1 MTSTGEELAERIMP
15 PRGAA
20 QKASASFAEQLTDSP
35 GRSDVDSPSS
45 SNPFCEPAHRTKS
58 VKYRYTATGKHLS
71 SPLKGSSSS
80 PDRKPIKP
88 KKSKLT
94 TLTPAPS
101 SHAAKGKA
109 PAVATTSRKRKAS
122 AASLRKE
129 DVLNAIFLSSPSP
142 LSSAPTTPIVSTKD
156 LPSSPTFTAKESIP
170 DLPKCLPV
178 SKTFSLHPLKPT
190 ASNFSL
196 LSQPLS
202 PKRKQRKNK
211 TNVQQSAHAWD
222 IGNSVWV
229 LVNQSGVFA
238 DNTAHPQND
247 PQSSE
252 SFMWWPAQVVQTH
265 PLRVSMFGEFPSPSS
280 THRGLCTIFAPSSS
294 NIQSI
299 NDDSGAKRFSR
310 ATFRLASVSA
320 NDDAG
325 PPTKKPRLDDIESME
340 ARWESAVQNMD
351 KASTLEKD
359 GLPALLSSYATTGG
373 TFYDSL
379 DESDAEMSDLRQPSY
394 KPTNT
399 ASKKPRPTGSTRK
412 LKAQRSRANLKDDI
426 NGTPLRGYSPCPPD
440 LTLQIPGELIFALAP
455 KTGGFYWPAQI
466 LQHVPDR
473 TEKYRVKFL
482 DDEEHVIIRDKF
494 FTSEE
499 DGFIL
504 CPLGEWESAIKTT
517 DDPESGDEGGEYGAG
532 DANAQDLDESALPPP
547 PPAEDF
553 EDLSVRVQLAY
564 VKPVLQA
571 ILNKEYAPARGKH
584 ETFMRGG
591 SGRVTLL
598 KSAGVRGGMDA
609 RLVKAVQKAICEWV
623 LGDSGLKPGRSDA
636 GDIVTG
642 SSEGD
647 AVAKASPE
655 VASAEILSRASMQD
669 DKMEGVE
676 GVVVPEDTQE
686 DKNDGM
692 TNAALPLT
700 TLYKQV
706 EVAEVSDMA
715 VDGREQDPVDLPP
728 PTNGVTLS
736 PAIKPPKSQ
745 LDLLAE
751 VSQAVAT
758 EPSLLPSHP
767 EVSKLKVHLLEVTS
781 KSTYPIADEDQPP
794 PSRKSGFFLC
804 EEFESLSGVE
814 KLDYCLNILLPEC
827 VQQLILWRSGERTS
841 STLLSPEEE
850 QRLHDVGA
858 RKAAETDWVD
868 DVMRLRE
875 AQARLRGID
884 LNKMAEES
892 KAEVMHGGTRTRPRR
907 ATVSRP

>member
-1 MTSTGEELAERIMP
+1 
-15 PRGAA
+15 
-20 QKASASFAEQLTDSP
+20 
-35 GRSDVDSPSS
+35 
-45 SNPFCEPAHRTKS
+45 
-58 VKYRYTATGKHLS
+58 
-71 SPLKGSSSS
+71 
-80 PDRKPIKP
+80 
-88 KKSKLT
+88 
-94 TLTPAPS
+94 
-101 SHAAKGKA
+101 
-109 PAVATTSRKRKAS
+109 
-122 AASLRKE
+122 
-129 DVLNAIFLSSPSP
+129 
-142 LSSAPTTPIVSTKD
+142 
-156 LPSSPTFTAKESIP
+156 
-170 DLPKCLPV
+170 
-178 SKTFSLHPLKPT
+178 
-190 ASNFSL
+190 
-196 LSQPLS
+196 
-202 PKRKQRKNK
+202 
-211 TNVQQSAHAWD
+211 
-222 IGNSVWV
+222 
-229 LVNQSGVFA
+229 
-238 DNTAHPQND
+238 
-247 PQSSE
+247 
-252 SFMWWPAQVVQTH
+252 
-265 PLRVSMFGEFPSPSS
+265 MFGEISVPVLDSQ
-280 THRGLCTIFAPSSS
+280 RLCTIFAPSSS

-310 ATFRLASVSA
+310 ATFRLASVSP

-340 ARWESAVQNMD
+340 ARWESAVQSMD

-379 DESDAEMSDLRQPSY
+379 DD
-394 KPTNT
+394 PT
-399 ASKKPRPTGSTRK
+399 
-412 LKAQRSRANLKDDI
+412 LKSQRSRANLKDDI

-517 DDPESGDEGGEYGAG
+517 DDPESGDEGGEYGAS

-623 LGDSGLKPGRSDA
+623 LGDSGLKPGRSDT

-655 VASAEILSRASMQD
+655 VASAEILPRASMQD

-715 VDGREQDPVDLPP
+715 VDGREQ
-728 PTNGVTLS
+728 VTSISTGLINS
-736 PAIKPPKSQ
+736 
-745 LDLLAE
+745 
-751 VSQAVAT
+751 T
-758 EPSLLPSHP
+758 EPRVVGSGGFTSSHERCHP
-767 EVSKLKVHLLEVTS
+767 EPCDQASQDPLT
-781 KSTYPIADEDQPP
+781 PIADEDQPP

-892 KAEVMHGGTRTRPRR
+892 KAEVTHGGTRTRPRR

>member
-1 MTSTGEELAERIMP
+1 
-15 PRGAA
+15 
-20 QKASASFAEQLTDSP
+20 
-35 GRSDVDSPSS
+35 
-45 SNPFCEPAHRTKS
+45 
-58 VKYRYTATGKHLS
+58 
-71 SPLKGSSSS
+71 
-80 PDRKPIKP
+80 
-88 KKSKLT
+88 
-94 TLTPAPS
+94 
-101 SHAAKGKA
+101 
-109 PAVATTSRKRKAS
+109 
-122 AASLRKE
+122 
-129 DVLNAIFLSSPSP
+129 
-142 LSSAPTTPIVSTKD
+142 
-156 LPSSPTFTAKESIP
+156 
-170 DLPKCLPV
+170 
-178 SKTFSLHPLKPT
+178 
-190 ASNFSL
+190 
-196 LSQPLS
+196 
-202 PKRKQRKNK
+202 
-211 TNVQQSAHAWD
+211 
-222 IGNSVWV
+222 
-229 LVNQSGVFA
+229 
-238 DNTAHPQND
+238 
-247 PQSSE
+247 
-252 SFMWWPAQVVQTH
+252 
-265 PLRVSMFGEFPSPSS
+265 MFGEFPSPSS

-310 ATFRLASVSA
+310 ATFRLASVSP

-325 PPTKKPRLDDIESME
+325 PPAKKPRLDDIESME
-340 ARWESAVQNMD
+340 ARWESAVQSMD

-379 DESDAEMSDLRQPSY
+379 DESDAEI
-394 KPTNT
+394 
-399 ASKKPRPTGSTRK
+399 K

-715 VDGREQDPVDLPP
+715 VDGREQ
-728 PTNGVTLS
+728 VTSISTGLINS
-736 PAIKPPKSQ
+736 
-745 LDLLAE
+745 
-751 VSQAVAT
+751 T
-758 EPSLLPSHP
+758 EPRVVGSGGFTSSHERCHP
-767 EVSKLKVHLLEVTS
+767 EPCDQASQDPLT
-781 KSTYPIADEDQPP
+781 PIADEDQPP
-794 PSRKSGFFLC
+794 PSRKSGFVLC
-804 EEFESLSGVE
+804 EEFQNLSGVE

>member
-1 MTSTGEELAERIMP
+1 MTSTGEGLAERILP

-129 DVLNAIFLSSPSP
+129 DVLNAMFLSSPSP
-142 LSSAPTTPIVSTKD
+142 LSSPPTSPIVSTKD
-156 LPSSPTFTAKESIP
+156 LPSSPTLTAKGSIP

-178 SKTFSLHPLKPT
+178 SNTLSLHRLKPTESTFSLP
-190 ASNFSL
+190 
-196 LSQPLS
+196 SQPLS
-202 PKRKQRKNK
+202 PKRKQKKNK
-211 TNVQQSAHAWD
+211 TNAQQSAHAWD

-229 LVNQSGVFA
+229 VVNQSGVLA

-247 PQSSE
+247 PE
-252 SFMWWPAQVVQTH
+252 SFESLMWWPAQVVQTH

-280 THRGLCTIFAPSSS
+280 THRRLCTIFAPSSS

-340 ARWESAVQNMD
+340 ARWESAVQSMD

-379 DESDAEMSDLRQPSY
+379 DESDAEMSDLKQPSY

-399 ASKKPRPTGSTRK
+399 ASKKPRPTESTRK

-440 LTLQIPGELIFALAP
+440 PTLQIPGELIFALAP

-482 DDEEHVIIRDKF
+482 DDEEHRMDSFCVHW
-494 FTSEE
+494 
-499 DGFIL
+499 
-504 CPLGEWESAIKTT
+504 GEWESAIKTT
-517 DDPESGDEGGEYGAG
+517 DDPESGDEGGEYGAS

-623 LGDSGLKPGRSDA
+623 LGDSGLKPERLDA

-642 SSEGD
+642 SR
-647 AVAKASPE
+647 E
-655 VASAEILSRASMQD
+655 VERRTTKWKVSR
-669 DKMEGVE
+669 VL
-676 GVVVPEDTQE
+676 VVPEDTQA
-686 DKNDGM
+686 DKNVGM

-706 EVAEVSDMA
+706 EVAEVSEMA
-715 VDGREQDPVDLPP
+715 VDGREQ
-728 PTNGVTLS
+728 
-736 PAIKPPKSQ
+736 
-745 LDLLAE
+745 LLAE

-767 EVSKLKVHLLEVTS
+767 EVSKLKVHLLDVTS
-781 KSTYPIADEDQPP
+781 KDTSSQPSPLTPIADEDQQP
-794 PSRKSGFFLC
+794 PSRKSVFFLC
-804 EEFESLSGVE
+804 EEFEVLSGVE

-841 STLLSPEEE
+841 STLLCPEEE

-884 LNKMAEES
+884 LNKMAEER
-892 KAEVMHGGTRTRPRR
+892 KADSVMHGGTRTRPRR